1 MKEMWRQFRKG
12 AIAVSCCMLAL
23 GILMVLWPDISAL
36 TICIILG
43 IFCIAAG
50 VYAMVRYFKLG
61 VAGLFF
67 RSDLSF
73 GICSILLGVLLLLHP
88 YGTMIFLP
96 IAAGFFMIIGSVLDI
111 QVSIEMRRLHF
122 GNWGVMLILGIINI
136 IFAFL
141 LLMNPFQGAS
151 VLVIFVGISL
161 VVDSIQNFY
170 SIYCISKAI
179 KASKSNQIIDV
190 EWYPAD

>member
-1 MKEMWRQFRKG
+1 MKEMWRQFQKG
-12 AIAVSCCMLAL
+12 AIAVSFCMLAL

-61 VAGLFF
+61 VAGFFF

-88 YGTMIFLP
+88 YGAMIFLP

-179 KASKSNQIIDV
+179 KASKSNQIIEV
-190 EWYPAD
+190 EWYSAD

>member
-179 KASKSNQIIDV
+179 KASKSNRIIDV
-190 EWYPAD
+190 EWYSAD

>member
-61 VAGLFF
+61 AAGLFF

-88 YGTMIFLP
+88 YGAMIFLP
-96 IAAGFFMIIGSVLDI
+96 IAAGFFMIVGSVLDI

-161 VVDSIQNFY
+161 VVDGIQNFY

-179 KASKSNQIIDV
+179 KASKSNRIIDV
-190 EWYPAD
+190 EWYSAD